1 MVQSVRA
8 FASHAEGWVLNPS
21 RDRPKSYK
29 QVVTAP
35 LLNARQQER
44 VTQVLGDDPY
54 KTDVPVYH
62 SRCGS
67 LKNPHRST
75 AMSVDH
81 WSKFA
86 AFQR

>member
-1 MVQSVRA
+1 MLFFIIYIAVMLQSVRT

-44 VTQVLGDDPY
+44 VTQVLGNDPY
-54 KTDVPVYH
+54 KRMP
-62 SRCGS
+62 RCITVGVA
-67 LKNPHRST
+67 R
-75 AMSVDH
+75 
-81 WSKFA
+81 
-86 AFQR
+86 